1 MGISKTRDIGKM
13 RRPAPISLKFV
24 YSGEVSGVGINSAYN
39 RIFVLA
45 KKRMELDNQSILE
58 YSNNY
63 GRDGKILNTGR
74 DSRIDESRVDNSLSD
89 VSIGKNT
96 RNKVWKSMADKQDG
110 FYGII
115 KEERKT

>member
-45 KKRMELDNQSILE
+45 RKRMELDKQSTLE

-74 DSRIDESRVDNSLSD
+74 DSRIDESRTDNSLSN